1 LRGPWGTKIAVIREA
16 SRRVAAKSQPVITA
30 NQAQGTNM
38 KLHISE
44 KLYTDHLHDIHTE
57 NQLFEAFLRIVNR
70 ASLLL
75 KRFRNKA
82 ATLVFAGRQLHF
94 QLSCGL
100 AALFFLA
107 GGATAQGTPVK
118 SFPIRGGSQPFAI
131 TMGEDGNFWFT
142 LSNSNEVARITPPPQ
157 GRIDYF
163 TTPTL
168 SEPAFITPGPDG
180 NIWFAEGSASRIA
193 SVTPDGIITEY
204 QFSFFGVS
212 VGITT
217 GSDGNIWFT
226 DQTDH
231 AVWRFDLSRRRFTEF
246 RTPTP
251 NSFPGDITTGSDGNM
266 WFTEQAVDKFARV
279 TPNGLITEFSGVTA
293 PGSIA
298 AGPDGNLWVTSAFT
312 SEIARVNP
320 TTLAITTF
328 PTPSTP
334 TIIRPGNGNYLLF
347 TEFSANKIASITID
361 GVVTESQE
369 FPGSAPVGITAGVGS
384 RVWFLGVGTNRV
396 YETVAPH

>member
-1 LRGPWGTKIAVIREA
+1 MYLTSRYKRSLKPKTEVKKGAIKIDMSKAL
-16 SRRVAAKSQPVITA
+16 
-30 NQAQGTNM
+30 NY
-38 KLHISE
+38 KLI
-44 KLYTDHLHDIHTE
+44 
-57 NQLFEAFLRIVNR
+57 
-70 ASLLL
+70 
-75 KRFRNKA
+75 
-82 ATLVFAGRQLHF
+82 
-94 QLSCGL
+94 CGL
-100 AALFFLA
+100 AAIAVFVGSA
-107 GGATAQGTPVK
+107 AAQTAPVK
-118 SFPIRGGSQPFAI
+118 TFPIRHGTQPFAI

-142 LSNSNEVARITPPPQ
+142 LSNSNEVARITPR
-157 GRIDYF
+157 GKIRYS

-168 SEPAFITPGPDG
+168 SEPQFITPGPDG
-180 NIWFAEGSASRIA
+180 NIWFAEGSASSIA

-231 AVWRFDLSRRRFTEF
+231 AVWRFEIATHTFTEF

-279 TPNGLITEFSGVTA
+279 TPNGVITEFTGLTA

-298 AGPDGNLWVTSAFT
+298 AGPDGNLWITSAFNPQ
-312 SEIARVNP
+312 IARVTP
-320 TTLAITTF
+320 TVQITIF

-334 TIIRPGNGNYLLF
+334 TIIRPGNANNLLF
-347 TEFSANKIASITID
+347 TEFNANKIASITTA

-369 FPGSAPVGITAGVGS
+369 FPGSAPVGITAGVAS
-384 RVWFLGVGTNRV
+384 RVWFLGTGTNSV
-396 YETVAPH
+396 YETVVPH